1 MDLTYTAL
9 TIGAVLVLLSIV
21 LTSVSSRV
29 GFPLL
34 LLFLALGMLAGEDG
48 LGKIPFQNYPASFLI
63 GNLAL
68 AIILLDGG
76 MRTRVESFRVA
87 LWPALSLATVGVV
100 LTVGVTGAFAAWLL
114 DLPLWVGMLLGAIVG
129 STDAAAVFSLLNN
142 SGVHLQQRV
151 GATLEI
157 ESGSNDPMAVFLT
170 VALLEITMHAENGFG
185 MTLLVNLLLQFG
197 IGALMGV
204 GGGFLLLRAVNALN
218 LAAGLYALLVCS
230 GGVLIFAATSAV
242 EGSGILAV
250 YLTGILLGNKRL
262 RNKQGILQVLDG
274 AAWLSQIGMFLIL
287 GLLITPSS
295 MMHYAIPALLVALW
309 LTLVARPLAVWLSL
323 IPFVFSVREKFFI
336 SWVGLRGAVPII
348 LALFPMMAGH
358 EHAQLLFNIAFV
370 VVLVSLMTQGFSIPL
385 AAQIC
390 RVEVPPQPEP
400 NQRMALEMPT
410 PQEHEIFIFQLDEHT
425 TATDKVVRQLRMPA
439 ESRIAAVFRG
449 NQVIYPNGDTQL
461 HRDDHLCVIGH
472 TQDLPDI
479 SRLFSTTAAP
489 EHLDGHH
496 FFGDFLLDGSAHVA
510 DVCAFYG
517 LKIAIPPDASDI
529 TLGEYIS
536 QRFGGHCVV
545 GDKIREGGAKLVVA
559 EMEGDVIR
567 KVGIKWLQESIG

>member
-1 MDLTYTAL
+1 MDFTYTAL

-21 LTSVSSRV
+21 LTAVSSRV

-76 MRTRVESFRVA
+76 MRTRADSFRVA

-100 LTVGVTGAFAAWLL
+100 LTVGITGAFAAWLL

-170 VALLEITMHAENGFG
+170 VALLEITMQAESGFG
-185 MTLLVNLLLQFG
+185 MTLLISLVQQFG

-204 GGGFLLLRAVNALN
+204 GAGFMLLRAVNALH

-242 EGSGILAV
+242 GGSGILAV

-287 GLLITPSS
+287 GLLVTPSS
-295 MMHYAIPALLVALW
+295 MMHYAIPALIVAVW
-309 LTLVARPLAVWLSL
+309 LTLIARPLAVWVSL
-323 IPFVFSVREKFFI
+323 TPFVFSVREKFFI

-385 AAQIC
+385 AASIC
-390 RVEVPPQPEP
+390 KVEVPPEPEP
-400 NQRMALEMPT
+400 AQRMALEMPT
-410 PQEHEIFIFQLDEHT
+410 Q
-425 TATDKVVRQLRMPA
+425 
-439 ESRIAAVFRG
+439 
-449 NQVIYPNGDTQL
+449 
-461 HRDDHLCVIGH
+461 IG
-472 TQDLPDI
+472 
-479 SRLFSTTAAP
+479 R
-489 EHLDGHH
+489 
-496 FFGDFLLDGSAHVA
+496 AHV
-510 DVCAFYG
+510 
-517 LKIAIPPDASDI
+517 
-529 TLGEYIS
+529 
-536 QRFGGHCVV
+536 
-545 GDKIREGGAKLVVA
+545 
-559 EMEGDVIR
+559 
-567 KVGIKWLQESIG
+567 

>member
-1 MDLTYTAL
+1 MDFTYTAL

-21 LTSVSSRV
+21 LTAVSSRV

-76 MRTRVESFRVA
+76 MRTRAESFRVA

-100 LTVGVTGAFAAWLL
+100 LTVGITGAFAAWLL

-170 VALLEITMHAENGFG
+170 VALLEITMQAESGFG
-185 MTLLVNLLLQFG
+185 MTLLISLVQQFG

-204 GGGFLLLRAVNALN
+204 GAGFLLLRAVNALH

-242 EGSGILAV
+242 GGSGILAV

-287 GLLITPSS
+287 GLLVTPSS
-295 MMHYAIPALLVALW
+295 MMHYTLPALFVALW
-309 LTLVARPLAVWLSL
+309 LTLVARPLAVWVSL

-385 AAQIC
+385 AASLC
-390 RVEVPPQPEP
+390 RVEVPP
-400 NQRMALEMPT
+400 
-410 PQEHEIFIFQLDEHT
+410 
-425 TATDKVVRQLRMPA
+425 
-439 ESRIAAVFRG
+439 
-449 NQVIYPNGDTQL
+449 
-461 HRDDHLCVIGH
+461 
-472 TQDLPDI
+472 
-479 SRLFSTTAAP
+479 
-489 EHLDGHH
+489 
-496 FFGDFLLDGSAHVA
+496 
-510 DVCAFYG
+510 
-517 LKIAIPPDASDI
+517 
-529 TLGEYIS
+529 
-536 QRFGGHCVV
+536 
-545 GDKIREGGAKLVVA
+545 
-559 EMEGDVIR
+559 
-567 KVGIKWLQESIG
+567 

>member
-1 MDLTYTAL
+1 MDFTYTAL

-21 LTSVSSRV
+21 LTAVSSRV

-76 MRTRVESFRVA
+76 MRTRADSFRVA

-100 LTVGVTGAFAAWLL
+100 LTVGITGAFAAWLL

-170 VALLEITMHAENGFG
+170 VALLEITMQAESGFG
-185 MTLLVNLLLQFG
+185 MTLLISLVQQFG

-204 GGGFLLLRAVNALN
+204 GAGFMLLRAVNALH

-242 EGSGILAV
+242 GGSGILAV

-287 GLLITPSS
+287 GLLVTPSS
-295 MMHYAIPALLVALW
+295 MMHYAIPALIVAVW
-309 LTLVARPLAVWLSL
+309 LTLVARPLAVWVSL
-323 IPFVFSVREKFFI
+323 TPFVFSVREKFFI

-385 AAQIC
+385 AASIC
-390 RVEVPPQPEP
+390 KVEVPPEPEP
-400 NQRMALEMPT
+400 AQRMALEMPT
-410 PQEHEIFIFQLDEHT
+410 HQEHEIFIFLLDERT
-425 TATDKVVRQLRMPA
+425 TATDKQVRQLRMPA

-449 NQVIYPNGDTQL
+449 NQVLYPNGDTQL
-461 HRDDHLCVIGH
+461 HQDDHLCVIGH
-472 TQDLPDI
+472 TRDLPDI
-479 SRLFSTTAAP
+479 SRLFSTIAAP

-496 FFGDFLLDGSAHVA
+496 FFGDFMLDGSAHLA

-517 LKIAIPPDASDI
+517 LKITLPPDAPDI

-536 QRFGGHCVV
+536 RRFGGHCVV

-559 EMEGDVIR
+559 EMEGDEIR
-567 KVGIKWLQESIG
+567 KVGIKWLQEPL

>member
-1 MDLTYTAL
+1 MDFTYTAL

-48 LGKIPFQNYPASFLI
+48 LGKIPFNNYPASFLI

-76 MRTRVESFRVA
+76 MRTRAESFRVA
-87 LWPALSLATVGVV
+87 LWPALSLATVGVLV
-100 LTVGVTGAFAAWLL
+100 TVGVTAAFAAWLL
-114 DLPLWVGMLLGAIVG
+114 DLPIWVAMLLGAIVG

-170 VALLEITMHAENGFG
+170 IALLEITMQADHGLG
-185 MTLLVNLLLQFG
+185 MTLLVNLLKQFG
-197 IGALMGV
+197 IGALMGIA
-204 GGGFLLLRAVNALN
+204 GGFLLLRTVNSLQ

-242 EGSGILAV
+242 HGSGILAV
-250 YLTGILLGNKRL
+250 YLVGILLGNKRL

-287 GLLITPSS
+287 GLLVTPSS
-295 MMHYAIPALLVALW
+295 MMHYALPALFVAIW

-323 IPFVFSVREKFFI
+323 VPFVFSGREKFFI

-358 EHAQLLFNIAFV
+358 PQAQLLFNVAFV
-370 VVLVSLMTQGFSIPL
+370 VVLVSLTTQGFSLPI
-385 AAQIC
+385 AARLC
-390 RVEVPPQPEP
+390 RVEVPPEPEP
-400 NQRMALEMPT
+400 AQRMALEMPT
-410 PQEHEIFIFQLDEHT
+410 PQEHEIFIFQLDERS
-425 TATDKVVRQLRMPA
+425 TATNRQVRQLRMPA

-449 NQVIYPNGDTQL
+449 TQVIYPNGDTEL
-461 HRDDHLCVIGH
+461 HLDDHLCVIGH
-472 TQDLPDI
+472 TQNLPDI

-496 FFGDFLLDGSAHVA
+496 FFGDFMLDGSAHLA

-517 LKIAIPPDASDI
+517 LHINVPQDTPDI
-529 TLGEYIS
+529 TLGEYIAR
-536 QRFGGHCVV
+536 RFGGHCVV

-559 EMEGDVIR
+559 EMEGDAIR
-567 KVGIKWLQESIG
+567 KVGIKWVQEAL